1 MYNVTKFL
9 KVLWSIGLHLKGIL
23 PLIFH
28 IDILYK
34 IHAYR
39 YLKQDVDDGIYKID
53 TPI

>member
-1 MYNVTKFL
+1 MKFL

-28 IDILYK
+28 IDILNK